1 MQIDFKDF
9 LCFSF
14 YVNYCI
20 FFIFILCLF
29 ITNTCLFYLFDYLL
43 KMFDYNSSNL
53 TGRKFEFILYIIIFS
68 N

>member
-1 MQIDFKDF
+1 MLIIVFF
-9 LCFSF
+9 LYLY
-14 YVNYCI
+14 YVY
-20 FFIFILCLF
+20 LLLY
-29 ITNTCLFYLFDYLL
+29 TCLFYLFDYLL